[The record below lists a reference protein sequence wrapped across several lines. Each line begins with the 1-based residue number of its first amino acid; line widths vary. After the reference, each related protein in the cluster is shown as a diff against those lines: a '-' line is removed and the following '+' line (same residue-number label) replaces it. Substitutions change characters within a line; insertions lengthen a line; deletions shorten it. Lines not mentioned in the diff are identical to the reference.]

1 MSMSPGSTLM
11 PSVSITA
18 VPGGTGTSSRR
29 PTATMRSP
37 AISTTPSWMG
47 GPS

>member
-1 MSMSPGSTLM
+1 M
-11 PSVSITA
+11 PAVSITV
-18 VPGGTGTSSRR
+18 VPGGTATSLRG

-37 AISTTPSWMG
+37 AMRTTPSWMG